1 MSSDY
6 LQVKVREALLEDL
19 GEEWQDPT
27 TDSIVEEV
35 LWADAVIAAKAKG
48 VVAGLEAAAEVFRQ
62 VDPEICFDSLVS
74 DGLAVEPADVI
85 AHAEGP
91 LRSLLKSERTAL
103 NFLQQLSGVA
113 SLTRRY
119 VELARARGPA
129 LILDT
134 RKTVP
139 GLRPLQREAVRA
151 AGGTNHRY
159 NLAAA
164 VLIKDNHVEAAGGVG
179 EAVRRARSSGLAI
192 ELEVDTL
199 SQLKEALELGVKNIL
214 LDNFTPAKVAEAVA
228 LAGGKA
234 VLEVS
239 GGVNL
244 ENVGEYAATGVDRIS
259 VGALTHSAPA
269 LDISLDVVRTWKR

>member
-1 MSSDY
+1 MNGY
-6 LQVKVREALLEDL
+6 LQAKVQEALLEDL

-27 TDSIVEEV
+27 TDSVVEEE
-35 LWADAVIAAKAKG
+35 LQAEAVVVAKAAG
-48 VVAGLEAAAEVFRQ
+48 VVAGLDAAAEVFRQ
-62 VDPEICFDSLVS
+62 IDREVQFRCLAP
-74 DGLAVEPADVI
+74 DGSAVQPGDVI
-85 AHAEGP
+85 ARAEGP
-91 LRSLLKSERTAL
+91 LRSLLKGERTAL

-119 VELARARGPA
+119 VERARARGRA

-139 GLRPLQREAVRA
+139 GLRPLQRHAVRA
-151 AGGTNHRY
+151 GGGTNHRY

-179 EAVRRARSSGLAI
+179 EAVLRARASGFSI
-192 ELEVDTL
+192 ELEVDNL
-199 SQLKEALELGVKNIL
+199 AQLEEALELGVETIL
-214 LDNFTPAKVAEAVA
+214 LDNFSPAEVAEAVA
-228 LAGGKA
+228 LAGGRA

-244 ENVGEYAATGVDRIS
+244 ENVGEYASSGVDRIS

-269 LDISLDVVRTWKR
+269 LDISLAVVRTCKR